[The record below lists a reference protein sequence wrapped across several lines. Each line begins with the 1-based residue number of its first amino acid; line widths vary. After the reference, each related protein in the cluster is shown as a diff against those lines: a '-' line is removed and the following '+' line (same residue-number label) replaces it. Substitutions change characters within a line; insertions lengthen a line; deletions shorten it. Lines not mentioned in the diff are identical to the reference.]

1 MQFLQSGAVAVASQ
15 FHYLVAVLACEL
27 VEYRLFLLHLHLSFH
42 LLQFRFLVGLSPDD
56 IKLASAALALRV
68 HLVAETGGAQRTTL
82 MEELRIHELCR
93 YGIVR
98 SAGSQILSCRCTF
111 AVGVAALDHEILYH
125 SMKQSSVEISFL
137 GELYEVVAMFWGLVV
152 EAHEDVA

>member
-1 MQFLQSGAVAVASQ
+1 
-15 FHYLVAVLACEL
+15 
-27 VEYRLFLLHLHLSFH
+27 
-42 LLQFRFLVGLSPDD
+42 
-56 IKLASAALALRV
+56 
-68 HLVAETGGAQRTTL
+68 

-137 GELYEVVAMFWGLVV
+137 GELYEVVVKDISSAF
-152 EAHEDVA
+152 AVAPGMERLA